1 MRLVHAFI
9 SSKLDYCNALLYG
22 LPDSDINR
30 LQSIQNAAARLVSGT
45 KKYEHIVPVLIS
57 LHWLPVKARIE
68 YKILLITYK
77 IITDCCPLY
86 LKNML
91 CFSNSNYDLRSTS
104 SNLLR
109 QPRSKTKHY
118 ADRGFLM
125 LRLIC
130 GIASRIIIEIHN
142 QFNSNNPICKFLSK

>member
-1 MRLVHAFI
+1 MISIDYKAFRMQLLDLFQAQYVH
-9 SSKLDYCNALLYG
+9 
-22 LPDSDINR
+22 
-30 LQSIQNAAARLVSGT
+30 T

-86 LKNML
+86 LKNL
-91 CFSNSNYDLRSTS
+91 VCSIYDLRSTS

-109 QPRSKTKHY
+109 QPRSNTKHY
-118 ADRGFLM
+118 SDRAFSYAAP
-125 LRLIC
+125 RLWN
-130 GIASRIIIEIHN
+130 SLPDHVRNSQTIEIFKKQIKSHLFK
-142 QFNSNNPICKFLSK
+142 QHYL